1 MVVLLWPSLK
11 TADNGGQTRFL
22 LSLFLPLFLL
32 YFFLSFQKA
41 SQPNWPAAAYVGGF
55 IFVAAKWDVLMERA
69 RWARWLAVAG
79 LAVAL
84 IETVGLQETKWLN
97 LPPGKDPLDRARGA
111 RDLAAQVSGLETG
124 TGVKVVIANAYMTA
138 SLLSFYLP
146 GQPDVYMP
154 LSSPPY
160 NQLILWPTYRD
171 VHPRDD
177 AIFVS
182 ETNRVPNSLRDDFP
196 NIEPAKLLTIM
207 QDGRTIRK
215 LYAFVCRRER
225 APTNPVVPST

>member
-1 MVVLLWPSLK
+1 LR
-11 TADNGGQTRFL
+11 TADDSGQTRLL

-41 SQPNWPAAAYVGGF
+41 SQANWAAAAYIGGL
-55 IFVAAKWDVLMERA
+55 IFLAAKWDVLMQRA
-69 RWARWLAVAG
+69 RWARWIAIAG

-84 IETVGLQETKWLN
+84 IETVGLQETGWLN

-111 RDLAAQVSGLETG
+111 RDLAAQVSALQTETG
-124 TGVKVVIANAYMTA
+124 AKTVIAGAYMTA

-146 GQPDVYMP
+146 GQPDTYMP
-154 LSSPPY
+154 LSSAPY

-171 VHPRDD
+171 VHPQED
-177 AIFVS
+177 ALFVN
-182 ETNRVPNSLRDDFP
+182 ETNRVPSSLKDDFP
-196 NIEPAKLLTIM
+196 TIEPGKLLTIT

-215 LYAFVCRRER
+215 LYAFVCRRAR
-225 APTNPVVPST
+225 S